1 VTGLGPGRAGAY
13 IARWDLPLRAVESGP
28 GALAA
33 LPAVLDRFVP
43 VADLALVVDG
53 TPITY
58 PGGDVVATVRGLLP
72 AGTPTRTVTA
82 AAGEHGT
89 VLDEPTVAA
98 GVAAARGASL
108 LLSVGSGTVTDLAKQ
123 VASELGVPV
132 VVVQTAASVNGYADS
147 LSVLVRNGAK
157 RTGPSTWPSALI
169 IDHDVLRAAPDR
181 LTRAGVG
188 DAAAAWCSPADWYL
202 ACALGLDRAFDGEVL
217 QPVLDAAE
225 VMLSA
230 DPSTPEALT
239 ALADTLTLGGLA
251 IGATGTTAS
260 LSGCEHLISHLLDMA
275 AMADGTEHD
284 LHGAQVGVASVVSA
298 ALWEIALEDDGVG
311 ALTAADL
318 APPDDLRA
326 RVEEC
331 WIDLDPTGRL
341 GAECWAAVE
350 RKFTTWEEHR
360 GGTSRFLGDWAAH
373 EETLHRYAYA
383 PEVPA
388 RALQRWGAPLRF
400 ADLTPAVDP
409 ERARWALRC
418 LPFMRDR
425 FTLAD
430 LLLLAGRWNDE
441 LVERVL
447 DRAARTGGGL

>member
-1 VTGLGPGRAGAY
+1 MTGLDAGRAGAF
-13 IARWDLPLRAVESGP
+13 IARWDLPLRTVESGP

-58 PGGDVVATVRGLLP
+58 PGGDVVAAVRGLLP

-82 AAGEHGT
+82 LAGEHGT

-123 VASELGVPV
+123 VASELDVPV

-157 RTGPSTWPSALI
+157 RTGSSTWPSALI

-188 DAAAAWCSPADWYL
+188 DAVAAWCSPADWYL

-251 IGATGTTAS
+251 IGATG
-260 LSGCEHLISHLLDMA
+260 
-275 AMADGTEHD
+275 
-284 LHGAQVGVASVVSA
+284 
-298 ALWEIALEDDGVG
+298 
-311 ALTAADL
+311 
-318 APPDDLRA
+318 
-326 RVEEC
+326 
-331 WIDLDPTGRL
+331 
-341 GAECWAAVE
+341 
-350 RKFTTWEEHR
+350 
-360 GGTSRFLGDWAAH
+360 SR
-373 EETLHRYAYA
+373 
-383 PEVPA
+383 
-388 RALQRWGAPLRF
+388 
-400 ADLTPAVDP
+400 
-409 ERARWALRC
+409 
-418 LPFMRDR
+418 
-425 FTLAD
+425 
-430 LLLLAGRWNDE
+430 
-441 LVERVL
+441 
-447 DRAARTGGGL
+447 